1 MEIEAP
7 TPTQDFS
14 VLGSKPND
22 EDEMGKSLHEEIIVR
37 WNTYLQK
44 GFDKTQREELMA
56 KYKLPV
62 NCKMLIPPLVN
73 KEILPCLPK
82 SANENDH
89 FLIAL
94 QKQLAHGLT
103 AVGTVIETMISVE
116 EQAENIKTLADACQL
131 FCNIHYAISAHRKYK
146 IIPYLNQDCRKVAK
160 TMNIEEFLFTKNFA
174 EAVKNEQAMRKASSE
189 FKKTTWQPIHLPG
202 SSGTHHSRHLNYQ
215 RPKYKGRMKNQRRE
229 EKKPLTRYR
238 TFTKERKHNRQQ

>member
-1 MEIEAP
+1 MPKRAHSSHRKKDAQMRKLKKKLKQMEKQIRKIQSSESSESDHTYSKEESSDSESSDNESYKQKDDMEIEAP

-89 FLIAL
+89 FLKAL

-103 AVGTVIETMISVE
+103 ALT
-116 EQAENIKTLADACQL
+116 ENTRL
-131 FCNIHYAISAHRKYK
+131 F
-146 IIPYLNQDCRKVAK
+146 
-160 TMNIEEFLFTKNFA
+160 
-174 EAVKNEQAMRKASSE
+174 
-189 FKKTTWQPIHLPG
+189 PI
-202 SSGTHHSRHLNYQ
+202 
-215 RPKYKGRMKNQRRE
+215 
-229 EKKPLTRYR
+229 
-238 TFTKERKHNRQQ
+238 